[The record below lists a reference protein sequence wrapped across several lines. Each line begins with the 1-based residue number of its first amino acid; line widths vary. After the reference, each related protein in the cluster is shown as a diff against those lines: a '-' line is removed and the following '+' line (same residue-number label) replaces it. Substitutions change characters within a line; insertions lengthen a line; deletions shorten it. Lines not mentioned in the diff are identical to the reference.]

1 MNISFSMY
9 KAAGYR
15 INRHLLINIVLGR
28 WVVTG

>member
-1 MNISFSMY
+1 MY
-9 KAAGYR
+9 KGAGYR